1 MRQFWIIV
9 ELLATGFENFI
20 ILESL
25 GKIFE
30 HKFSGVKKWT
40 FFGICFLAATGY
52 VIFLN
57 QIAVFEG
64 WLSFVT
70 IAIFIIY
77 GFICLK
83 GSIIKKA
90 VMPILLYTS
99 ILLINL
105 SITFIFS
112 FLLDISPEKL
122 MSTGNTIRLLTL
134 FITKFM
140 FFIVTRIILHIFRS
154 DTFSLKSFDLII
166 SLLLILST
174 NSIGIIIVEIQLKN
188 ENQNILSLILT
199 ICVIAVNIFIF
210 YAFKSISTK
219 NKKELQISMLEIQLS
234 EQKAMIEDAANISKE
249 IKKTEHDLKHHFL
262 SILGLLEDECSDE
275 AKKYIK
281 QLIGNYESNIFKYI
295 SIENIAING
304 ILNFKISRCKA
315 NNIDIKLSIESDF
328 SVFDELDICVMLSNL
343 LDNAIEASM
352 LVESP
357 KIELSI
363 TNNGNY
369 LCVLVRNRIENS
381 VLNENSNLPTTKKDT
396 AAHGFGIYS
405 ISQIVEKYDGIKN
418 IYEKAGYFTV
428 DIWLKRKT
436 YNLQE
441 RIKEEALYQ
450 TRQKRYQTR
459 HFH

>member
-52 VIFLN
+52 VTFLN

-77 GFICLK
+77 DFICLK

-112 FLLDISPEKL
+112 FLLDISSEKL

-188 ENQNILSLILT
+188 GNQNILSLIST

-234 EQKAMIEDAANISKE
+234 EQKDMIEDAANISKE

-295 SIENIAING
+295 SIENSAING

-343 LDNAIEASM
+343 LDNAIEASDKIN
-352 LVESP
+352 EP
-357 KIELSI
+357 KIEIILSQQKSYYTI
-363 TNNGNY
+363 I
-369 LCVLVRNRIENS
+369 VRNRIENS
-381 VLNENSNLPTTKKDT
+381 VLEENAELKTTKSDKEC
-396 AAHGFGIYS
+396 HGIGIQS
-405 ISQIVEKYDGIKN
+405 IKEIVTRYNGMMEY
-418 IYEKAGYFTV
+418 YEKDMWFTAS
-428 DIWLKRKT
+428 IWLP
-436 YNLQE
+436 
-441 RIKEEALYQ
+441 
-450 TRQKRYQTR
+450 QKIE
-459 HFH
+459 

>member
-1 MRQFWIIV
+1 MKQFWIIV

-40 FFGICFLAATGY
+40 FFGICFFATTGY
-52 VIFLN
+52 VTFLN

-64 WLSFVT
+64 WLNFIT
-70 IAIFIIY
+70 IAFFIIY
-77 GFICLK
+77 DFICLK
-83 GSIIKKA
+83 GSFIKKA
-90 VMPILLYTS
+90 VMPIVLFAS
-99 ILLINL
+99 ILCINL
-105 SITFIFS
+105 FVTFTFS
-112 FLLDISPEKL
+112 YLLKIPSEEL
-122 MSTGNTIRLLTL
+122 MSTGNAIRLLTL
-134 FITKFM
+134 FITKFL
-140 FFIVTRIILHIFRS
+140 FFIITRVILHFFRS
-154 DTFSLKSFDLII
+154 DIFSLKTSELII
-166 SLLLILST
+166 SSLLIILT
-174 NSIGIIIVEIQLKN
+174 HSIAIIIVEMRLGN
-188 ENQNILSLILT
+188 GDQNMLGLISA
-199 ICVIAVNIFIF
+199 ICVIGVDIFIF
-210 YAFKSISTK
+210 YAFKLISTK

-262 SILGLLEDECSDE
+262 SILGLLEDDCSDE

-295 SIENIAING
+295 SIENSAING
-304 ILNFKISRCKA
+304 ILNFKVSRCKA
-315 NNIDIKLSIESDF
+315 NNIDVKLSIESDF
-328 SVFDELDICVMLSNL
+328 SVFDELDICVLLSNL

-352 LVESP
+352 LIESP

-381 VLNENSNLPTTKKDT
+381 VLNENSNLQTTKKDT
-396 AAHGFGIYS
+396 DAHGFGIYS

-418 IYEKAGYFTV
+418 IYEKNGYFIV
-428 DIWLKRKT
+428 DIWLKRKI